1 MRLRAR
7 GTSAMERLAEVARVR
22 AKGGDGARALD
33 GRGWDRYLLAVV
45 ALMPFVSGVGGT
57 PLAWPD
63 LLNLA
68 ALAVFAAAVLAH
80 RIRLE
85 VPLLPAILVAA
96 TGSVLAVTDAESVAA
111 SALTLVQDAYLFA
124 WAVALVALLR
134 RRGELLAVR
143 RTTVLVAVAVALACL
158 AESWTHGVHGLGSL
172 LAPSG
177 HRSSASFGNANMA
190 ADFLLL
196 GAFTL
201 LGLEGRMRR
210 PLAAAA
216 FALLVA
222 GILTT
227 RSNGPLIA
235 LTSGLLAWSL
245 WRARAH
251 GAPIVRLAG
260 VVSLAAAALLVAVWL
275 VAGVGVGGTWLRSI
289 AERTLFARVE
299 HSSETRERI
308 WGRLEHRLEAHP
320 LGIGPGNSSAGDVEI
335 GERERKG
342 TLRSKEAHS
351 DYLAYTVERGA
362 LGVAGLLAGI
372 AFLGARVLRGR
383 RALDARTGDPRL
395 GASMHAACV
404 GAFVALL
411 VQSTVIEQLHFRHV
425 WWLVAWMWAATGPV
439 EVAASERTVPG
450 RALSAAAQEQGA
462 RA

>member
-1 MRLRAR
+1 
-7 GTSAMERLAEVARVR
+7 MERLAGPARGR
-22 AKGGDGARALD
+22 AKGRDGARALD

-45 ALMPFVSGVGGT
+45 ALMPFVNGVGGT

-68 ALAVFAAAVLAH
+68 ALAVFAAAVLVH
-80 RIRLE
+80 DIRLE
-85 VPLLPAILVAA
+85 VPLLPAILLAA
-96 TGSVLAVTDAESVAA
+96 AGSVLAVADAHSVAA
-111 SALTLVQDAYLFA
+111 CALTLVQDAYLFV

-143 RTTVLVAVAVALACL
+143 RATVAVAVLVALACL
-158 AESWTHGVHGLGSL
+158 AESWRHGVHGLSSL

-177 HRSSASFGNANMA
+177 HRSSSTFGNANMA
-190 ADFLLL
+190 ADFMLL

-201 LGLEGRMRR
+201 LGLEGRVRR
-210 PLAAAA
+210 PLAAAG

-227 RSNGPLIA
+227 RSNGPLAA
-235 LTSGLLAWSL
+235 LAAGLLAWGV
-245 WRARAH
+245 WRARAR
-251 GAPIVRLAG
+251 GASVVRLAG
-260 VVSLAAAALLVAVWL
+260 VVSLAAAALLLAAWL
-275 VAGVGVGGTWLRSI
+275 VVGVGLGGTWLSSL
-289 AERTLFARVE
+289 AERTMIARVE

-308 WGRLEHRLEAHP
+308 WARLEHRLADHP
-320 LGIGPGNSSAGDVEI
+320 LGIGPGNSSAGEVEI

-351 DYLAYTVERGA
+351 DYLAYAVERGA

-372 AFLGARVLRGR
+372 VLLGARVLRGR
-383 RALDARTGDPRL
+383 RSLDARTGDPGR

-404 GAFVALL
+404 GALVALL

-439 EVAASERTVPG
+439 DVTASERTAPTPA
-450 RALSAAAQEQGA
+450 RSAAALEEGVA
-462 RA
+462 A